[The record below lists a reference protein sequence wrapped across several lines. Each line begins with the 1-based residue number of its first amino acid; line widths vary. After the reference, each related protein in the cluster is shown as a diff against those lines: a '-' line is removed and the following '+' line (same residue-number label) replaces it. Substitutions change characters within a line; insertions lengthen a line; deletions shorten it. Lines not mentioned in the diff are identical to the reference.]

1 MPYNARLPERSIQF
15 MATKQNNGQEEKIT
29 ALYGR
34 LSDDDGVDMESN
46 SISNQR
52 TILQDYAKKNGY
64 LHPVFF
70 YDDGVSGTTF
80 ERPGFKEMEALVEAG
95 KVSTIIVKD
104 LSRFGR
110 NYLEVGR
117 FLEIVYPTLGV
128 KFIAIQENVD
138 TLAGTGTE
146 MMPFHNIFNEWYASQ
161 TSKKIRA
168 VWAMK
173 AANGK
178 RVSPT
183 VPYGYVKDKDSRE
196 IWHIDEPAAEVV
208 RHIFALCLSGL
219 GPLQI
224 AKQLE
229 REQVLTPTAYFNS
242 IGRATRNSM
251 PAYPYLWAES
261 TVENILANR
270 QYTGCAVNFKSTTV
284 SYKVHKTVYKPEE
297 DWQIIPNMQEPIID
311 ENTWLRVQELR
322 QNKRRNAK
330 TGRVS
335 LFSGLLFCPDCG
347 AKLHF
352 CAAKSLKPN
361 QEFYRCA
368 NYKDGRG
375 SCQIHYIRNV
385 VLEQIVLTEISEL
398 ADFVR
403 CYEPIFLYMIS
414 RKTETAKKTE
424 LNAMRQRLAT
434 ARSRIT
440 EIDRV
445 ISRLYEDN
453 ILGKISDERFSKMSA
468 TYEAEQK
475 TLDAEVSMIE
485 QKLRDADKASVD
497 LRMLLKGLRE
507 FTELK
512 KLTPELVNTLIQRI
526 EVHNSDRSGGKI
538 RVKVDIYFTAIGII
552 NLPTEKDMEKLITE
566 YEEEHA
572 EKERSKVAVS

>member
-1 MPYNARLPERSIQF
+1 
-15 MATKQNNGQEEKIT
+15 MASKQNQGQEEKIT

-80 ERPGFKEMEALVEAG
+80 ERPGFKEMEAMIEAG

-117 FLEIVYPTLGV
+117 YLEIVYPTLGV

-183 VPYGYVKDKDSRE
+183 VPFGYVKDQDNRE
-196 IWHIDEPAAEVV
+196 IWHIDEPAAAVV
-208 RHIFALCLSGL
+208 RKIFSLCLAGL

-229 REQVLTPTAYFNS
+229 KEQVLTPTAYYVS
-242 IGRATRNSM
+242 VGRDARNPM
-251 PAYPYLWAES
+251 PANPYLWAES
-261 TVENILANR
+261 TIENILANR
-270 QYTGCAVNFKSTTV
+270 QYTGCAVNFKTTTV

-297 DWQIIPNMQEPIID
+297 EWQIIPNMQEPIID
-311 ENTWLRVQELR
+311 ENIWLRVQELR
-322 QNKRRNAK
+322 KNKRRNTK
-330 TGRVS
+330 TGKTS
-335 LFSGLLFCPDCG
+335 LFSGLIFCPDCG

-375 SCQIHYIRNV
+375 SCKIHYIRNV
-385 VLEQIVLTEISEL
+385 VLEQIVQTAVSDL

-403 CYEPIFLYMIS
+403 CYEPIFLYLLS
-414 RKTETAKKTE
+414 RKTEGEKKTE
-424 LNAMRQRLAT
+424 LQAMRQRLSA
-434 ARSRIT
+434 AQSRIS

-453 ILGKISDERFSKMSA
+453 ILGKISDERFTKMSA
-468 TYEAEQK
+468 GYEAEQK
-475 TLDAEVSMIE
+475 TLESEVVEIE
-485 QKLRDADKASVD
+485 QKLREADKASVD

-512 KLTPELVNTLIQRI
+512 VLTPELVNTLIRRI
-526 EVHNSDRSGGKI
+526 EVHNSDRSSGKL
-538 RVKVDIYFTAIGII
+538 RVKVDIYFTAAGMID
-552 NLPTEKDMEKLITE
+552 LPTEKELEKLMLE
-566 YEEEHA
+566 YQKDHPKA
-572 EKERSKVAVS
+572 SAY

>member
-1 MPYNARLPERSIQF
+1 
-15 MATKQNNGQEEKIT
+15 
-29 ALYGR
+29 
-34 LSDDDGVDMESN
+34 
-46 SISNQR
+46 
-52 TILQDYAKKNGY
+52 
-64 LHPVFF
+64 
-70 YDDGVSGTTF
+70 
-80 ERPGFKEMEALVEAG
+80 MEAMIEAG

-178 RVSPT
+178 RVSST
-183 VPYGYVKDKDSRE
+183 VPYGYVKDQDNRE
-196 IWHIDEPAAEVV
+196 IWHIDEPAAEEV
-208 RHIFALCLSGL
+208 RHIFSLCLAGL

-229 REQVLTPTAYFNS
+229 REQVLTPTAYYVS
-242 IGRATRNSM
+242 VGRDARNPM

-284 SYKVHKTVYKPEE
+284 SYKIHKTVYKPEE

-385 VLEQIVLTEISEL
+385 VLEQIVLTEIGEL

-403 CYEPIFLYMIS
+403 CYEPIFLYLIS

-424 LNAMRQRLAT
+424 LNAMRQRLSVAS
-434 ARSRIT
+434 SRIT

-453 ILGKISDERFSKMSA
+453 ILGKISDERFAKMSA

-485 QKLRDADKASVD
+485 QKLRDADKANVD

-507 FTELK
+507 FTEMK

-526 EVHNSDRSGGKI
+526 EVHNSDRSTGKI
-538 RVKVDIYFTAIGII
+538 RVQVDIYFTAIGMFTI
-552 NLPTEKDMEKLITE
+552 PD
-566 YEEEHA
+566 
-572 EKERSKVAVS
+572 EKELQKLMDDIRENPQKYRLSA

>member
-1 MPYNARLPERSIQF
+1 
-15 MATKQNNGQEEKIT
+15 MATKQNQGQEEKIT

-80 ERPGFKEMEALVEAG
+80 ERPGFKEMEAMVEAG

-183 VPYGYVKDKDSRE
+183 VPYGYVKDKDNRE
-196 IWHIDEPAAEVV
+196 IWHIDGPAAEVV

-251 PAYPYLWAES
+251 PANPYLWAES

-330 TGRVS
+330 TGRMS

-375 SCQIHYIRNV
+375 SCKIHYIRNV
-385 VLEQIVLTEISEL
+385 VLEQIVLTEIGEL

-403 CYEPIFLYMIS
+403 CYEPIFLYLIS

-424 LNAMRQRLAT
+424 LNAMRQRLSVAS
-434 ARSRIT
+434 SRIT

-453 ILGKISDERFSKMSA
+453 ILGKISDERFAKMSA

-485 QKLRDADKASVD
+485 QKLRDADKANVD

-507 FTELK
+507 FTEMK

-526 EVHNSDRSGGKI
+526 EVHNSDRSSGKI
-538 RVKVDIYFTAIGII
+538 RVKVDIYFTAVGII
-552 NLPTEKDMEKLITE
+552 DLPTEKDMEKLIAECET
-566 YEEEHA
+566 EHA
-572 EKERSKVAVS
+572 EKERSKVVAS

>member
-1 MPYNARLPERSIQF
+1 
-15 MATKQNNGQEEKIT
+15 MATKQNQGQEEKIT

-80 ERPGFKEMEALVEAG
+80 ERSGFKEMEAMIEAG

-117 FLEIVYPTLGV
+117 YLEIVYPTLGV

-178 RVSPT
+178 RIGST
-183 VPYGYVKDKDSRE
+183 VPYGYVKDKENRE
-196 IWHIDEPAAEVV
+196 IWHIDESAAAVV
-208 RHIFALCLSGL
+208 RHIFALCLSGM

-229 REQVLTPTAYFNS
+229 REQILTPTAYFIS
-242 IGRATRNSM
+242 VGRDTRNPM
-251 PAYPYLWAES
+251 PASPYLWS
-261 TVENILANR
+261 DSSVDNILANR
-270 QYTGCAVNFKSTTV
+270 QYTGCAVNFKSTSV

-297 DWQIIPNMQEPIID
+297 EWQIIPNMQEPIID

-322 QNKRRNAK
+322 KNKRRPTA
-330 TGRVS
+330 TGRKS
-335 LFSGLLFCPDCG
+335 LFSGLIFCPDCG

-352 CAAKSLKPN
+352 CAAKSLRPN

-375 SCQIHYIRNV
+375 RCKIHYIRNV
-385 VLEQIVLTEISEL
+385 VLEQIVQTAVSDL

-403 CYEPIFLYMIS
+403 NYEAVFLYMLS
-414 RKTETAKKTE
+414 RKTEAEKKTE
-424 LNAMRQRLAT
+424 LSAMRQRLT
-434 ARSRIT
+434 AAQNRIS

-468 TYEAEQK
+468 GYESEQKALEAEV
-475 TLDAEVSMIE
+475 AEIE
-485 QKLRDADKASVD
+485 QKLKDADKAGVD

-507 FTELK
+507 FTEVK
-512 KLTPELVNTLIQRI
+512 ELTPELVNTLIQRI
-526 EVHNSDRSGGKI
+526 EVHNSDRSSGKI
-538 RVKVDIYFTAIGII
+538 RVKVDIYFTAAGMID
-552 NLPTEKDMEKLITE
+552 LPTEKELEKLMQE
-566 YEEEHA
+566 YRKDHPEKGGSIEERA
-572 EKERSKVAVS
+572 KATAS

>member
-1 MPYNARLPERSIQF
+1 
-15 MATKQNNGQEEKIT
+15 MASKQNQGQEEKIT

-80 ERPGFKEMEALVEAG
+80 ERPGFKEMEAMIEAG

-117 FLEIVYPTLGV
+117 YLEIVYPTLGV

-178 RVSPT
+178 RIGST
-183 VPYGYVKDKDSRE
+183 VPYGYVKDKENRE
-196 IWHIDEPAAEVV
+196 IWHIDESAAAVV
-208 RHIFALCLSGL
+208 RHIFALCLSGM

-229 REQVLTPTAYFNS
+229 REQILTPTAYYIS
-242 IGRATRNSM
+242 VGRDTRNSM
-251 PAYPYLWAES
+251 PANPYLWS
-261 TVENILANR
+261 DSSVDNILANR
-270 QYTGCAVNFKSTTV
+270 QYTGCAVNFKSTSV

-297 DWQIIPNMQEPIID
+297 EWQIIPNMQEPIID

-322 QNKRRNAK
+322 KNKRRPTA
-330 TGRVS
+330 TGRKS
-335 LFSGLLFCPDCG
+335 LFSGLIFCPDCG

-352 CAAKSLKPN
+352 CAAKSLRPN

-375 SCQIHYIRNV
+375 SCKIHYIRNV
-385 VLEQIVLTEISEL
+385 VLEQIVQTAVSDL

-403 CYEPIFLYMIS
+403 NYEAVFLYMLS
-414 RKTETAKKTE
+414 RKTEAEKKTE
-424 LNAMRQRLAT
+424 LSAMRQRLT
-434 ARSRIT
+434 AAQNRIS

-468 TYEAEQK
+468 GYESEQKALEAEV
-475 TLDAEVSMIE
+475 AEIE
-485 QKLRDADKASVD
+485 QKLKDADKAGVD

-507 FTELK
+507 FTEVK
-512 KLTPELVNTLIQRI
+512 ELTPELVNTLIQRI
-526 EVHNSDRSGGKI
+526 EVHNSDRSSGKI
-538 RVKVDIYFTAIGII
+538 RVKVDIYFTAAGMID
-552 NLPTEKDMEKLITE
+552 LPTEKELEKLMQE
-566 YEEEHA
+566 YRKDHPEKGGSIEERA
-572 EKERSKVAVS
+572 KATAS

>member
-1 MPYNARLPERSIQF
+1 
-15 MATKQNNGQEEKIT
+15 MATKQNQGQEEKIT

-80 ERPGFKEMEALVEAG
+80 VRPGFKEMEAMIEAG

-117 FLEIVYPTLGV
+117 YLEIVYPTLGV

-178 RVSPT
+178 RIGST
-183 VPYGYVKDKDSRE
+183 VPYGYVKDKENRE
-196 IWHIDEPAAEVV
+196 IWHIDESAAAVV
-208 RHIFALCLSGL
+208 RHIFALCLSGM

-229 REQVLTPTAYFNS
+229 REQILTPTAYFIS
-242 IGRATRNSM
+242 VGRDTRNSM
-251 PAYPYLWAES
+251 PANPYLWS
-261 TVENILANR
+261 DSSVDNILANR
-270 QYTGCAVNFKSTTV
+270 QYTGCAVNFKSTSV

-297 DWQIIPNMQEPIID
+297 EWQIIPNMQEPIID

-322 QNKRRNAK
+322 KNKRRPTA
-330 TGRVS
+330 TGRKS
-335 LFSGLLFCPDCG
+335 LFSGLIFCPDCG

-375 SCQIHYIRNV
+375 SCKIHYIRNV
-385 VLEQIVLTEISEL
+385 VLEQIVQTAVSDL

-403 CYEPIFLYMIS
+403 NYEAIFLYMLS
-414 RKTETAKKTE
+414 RKTEAEKKTE
-424 LNAMRQRLAT
+424 LSAMRQRLT
-434 ARSRIT
+434 AAQNRIS

-453 ILGKISDERFSKMSA
+453 ILGKISDKRFSKMSA
-468 TYEAEQK
+468 GYESEQKALEAEV
-475 TLDAEVSMIE
+475 AEIE
-485 QKLRDADKASVD
+485 QKLKDADKAGVD

-507 FTELK
+507 FTEVK
-512 KLTPELVNTLIQRI
+512 ELTPELVNTLIQRI
-526 EVHNSDRSGGKI
+526 EVHNSDRSSGKI
-538 RVKVDIYFTAIGII
+538 RVKVDIYFTAAGMID
-552 NLPTEKDMEKLITE
+552 LPTEKELEKLMQE
-566 YEEEHA
+566 YRKDHLEKGGSIEERA
-572 EKERSKVAVS
+572 KATAS

>member
-1 MPYNARLPERSIQF
+1 
-15 MATKQNNGQEEKIT
+15 
-29 ALYGR
+29 
-34 LSDDDGVDMESN
+34 
-46 SISNQR
+46 
-52 TILQDYAKKNGY
+52 
-64 LHPVFF
+64 
-70 YDDGVSGTTF
+70 
-80 ERPGFKEMEALVEAG
+80 
-95 KVSTIIVKD
+95 
-104 LSRFGR
+104 
-110 NYLEVGR
+110 
-117 FLEIVYPTLGV
+117 
-128 KFIAIQENVD
+128 
-138 TLAGTGTE
+138 
-146 MMPFHNIFNEWYASQ
+146 
-161 TSKKIRA
+161 
-168 VWAMK
+168 
-173 AANGK
+173 
-178 RVSPT
+178 
-183 VPYGYVKDKDSRE
+183 
-196 IWHIDEPAAEVV
+196 
-208 RHIFALCLSGL
+208 
-219 GPLQI
+219 
-224 AKQLE
+224 
-229 REQVLTPTAYFNS
+229 
-242 IGRATRNSM
+242 M

-297 DWQIIPNMQEPIID
+297 DWQIIPDMQEPIID
-311 ENTWLRVQELR
+311 VNTWLRVQELR

-330 TGRVS
+330 TGRMS

-375 SCQIHYIRNV
+375 SCKIHYIRNV
-385 VLEQIVLTEISEL
+385 VLEQIVLTEIGEL

-403 CYEPIFLYMIS
+403 CYEPIFLYLIS

-424 LNAMRQRLAT
+424 LYAMRQRLAT

>member
-1 MPYNARLPERSIQF
+1 
-15 MATKQNNGQEEKIT
+15 MATKQNQGQEEKIT

-52 TILQDYAKKNGY
+52 TILQYYAKKNGY

-80 ERPGFKEMEALVEAG
+80 ERPGFKEMEAMIEAG

-117 FLEIVYPTLGV
+117 YLEIVYPTLGV

-178 RVSPT
+178 RIGST
-183 VPYGYVKDKDSRE
+183 VPYGYVKDKENRE
-196 IWHIDEPAAEVV
+196 IWHIDESAAAVV
-208 RHIFALCLSGL
+208 RHIFALCLSGM

-229 REQVLTPTAYFNS
+229 REQILTPTAYFIS
-242 IGRATRNSM
+242 VGRDTRNSM
-251 PAYPYLWAES
+251 PANPYLWS
-261 TVENILANR
+261 DSSVDNILANR
-270 QYTGCAVNFKSTTV
+270 QYTGCAVNFKSTSV

-297 DWQIIPNMQEPIID
+297 EWQIIPNMQEPIID

-322 QNKRRNAK
+322 KNKRRPTA
-330 TGRVS
+330 TGRKS
-335 LFSGLLFCPDCG
+335 LFSGLIFCPDCG

-352 CAAKSLKPN
+352 CAAKSLRPN

-375 SCQIHYIRNV
+375 SCKIHYIRNV
-385 VLEQIVLTEISEL
+385 VLEQIVQTAVSDL

-403 CYEPIFLYMIS
+403 NYEAVFLYMLS
-414 RKTETAKKTE
+414 RKTESEKKTE
-424 LNAMRQRLAT
+424 LSAMRQRLT
-434 ARSRIT
+434 AAQNRIS

-468 TYEAEQK
+468 GYESEQKALEAEV
-475 TLDAEVSMIE
+475 AEIE
-485 QKLRDADKASVD
+485 QKLKDADKAGVD

-507 FTELK
+507 FTEVK
-512 KLTPELVNTLIQRI
+512 ELTPELVNTLIQRI
-526 EVHNSDRSGGKI
+526 EVHNSDRSSGKI
-538 RVKVDIYFTAIGII
+538 RVKVDIYFTAAGMID
-552 NLPTEKDMEKLITE
+552 LPTEKELEKLMQE
-566 YEEEHA
+566 YRKDHLEKGGSIEERA
-572 EKERSKVAVS
+572 KATAS

>member
-1 MPYNARLPERSIQF
+1 
-15 MATKQNNGQEEKIT
+15 MASKQNQGQEEKIT

-52 TILQDYAKKNGY
+52 TILQYYAKKNGY

-80 ERPGFKEMEALVEAG
+80 ERPGFKEMEAMIEAG

-117 FLEIVYPTLGV
+117 YLEIVYPTLGV

-138 TLAGTGTE
+138 TLAGTSTE

-178 RVSPT
+178 RIGST
-183 VPYGYVKDKDSRE
+183 VPYGYVKDKENRE
-196 IWHIDEPAAEVV
+196 IWHIDESAAAVV
-208 RHIFALCLSGL
+208 RHIFALCLSGM

-229 REQVLTPTAYFNS
+229 REQILTPTAYFIS
-242 IGRATRNSM
+242 VGRDTRNSM
-251 PAYPYLWAES
+251 PANPYLWS
-261 TVENILANR
+261 DSSVDNILANR
-270 QYTGCAVNFKSTTV
+270 QYTGCAVNFKSTSV

-297 DWQIIPNMQEPIID
+297 EWQIIPNMQEPIID

-322 QNKRRNAK
+322 KNKRRPTA
-330 TGRVS
+330 TGRKS
-335 LFSGLLFCPDCG
+335 LFSGLIFCPDCG

-375 SCQIHYIRNV
+375 SCKIHYIRNV
-385 VLEQIVLTEISEL
+385 VLEQIVQTAVSDL

-403 CYEPIFLYMIS
+403 NYEAIFLYMLS
-414 RKTETAKKTE
+414 RKTEAEKKTE
-424 LNAMRQRLAT
+424 LSAMRQRLT
-434 ARSRIT
+434 AAQNRIS

-468 TYEAEQK
+468 GYESEQKALEAEV
-475 TLDAEVSMIE
+475 AEIE
-485 QKLRDADKASVD
+485 QKLKNADKAGVD

-507 FTELK
+507 FTEVK
-512 KLTPELVNTLIQRI
+512 ELTPELVNTLIQRI
-526 EVHNSDRSGGKI
+526 EVHNSDRSSGKI
-538 RVKVDIYFTAIGII
+538 RVKVDIYFTAAGMID
-552 NLPTEKDMEKLITE
+552 LPTEKELEKLMQE
-566 YEEEHA
+566 YRKDHLEKGGSIEERA
-572 EKERSKVAVS
+572 KATAS

>member
-1 MPYNARLPERSIQF
+1 
-15 MATKQNNGQEEKIT
+15 MATKQNDGQEEKIT

-117 FLEIVYPTLGV
+117 YLEIVYPTLGV

-183 VPYGYVKDKDSRE
+183 VPYGYVKDKDNRE
-196 IWHIDEPAAEVV
+196 IWHIDEPAAAVV
-208 RHIFALCLSGL
+208 RKIFALCLAGL

-229 REQVLTPTAYFNS
+229 RDKILTPTAYYIS
-242 IGRATRNSM
+242 VGRDARNPM
-251 PAYPYLWAES
+251 PADPYLWAES
-261 TVENILANR
+261 TIENILANR
-270 QYTGCAVNFKSTTV
+270 QYTGCAVNFKTTSV

-297 DWQIIPNMQEPIID
+297 EWQIIPNMQEPIID

-322 QNKRRNAK
+322 KNKRRPTA
-330 TGRVS
+330 TGRKS
-335 LFSGLLFCPDCG
+335 LFSGLIFCPDCG

-352 CAAKSLKPN
+352 CAAKSLKLN

-368 NYKDGRG
+368 NYKSGRG
-375 SCQIHYIRNV
+375 SCKIHYIRNV
-385 VLEQIVLTEISEL
+385 VLEQIVQTAVSDL

-403 CYEPIFLYMIS
+403 NYEAIFLYMLS
-414 RKTETAKKTE
+414 RKTEAEKKTE
-424 LNAMRQRLAT
+424 LLAMRQRLSAAQ
-434 ARSRIT
+434 ARIF

-468 TYEAEQK
+468 GYEAEQK
-475 TLDAEVSMIE
+475 ALEAEVDEIE
-485 QKLRDADKASVD
+485 QKLRDADKAGVD

-507 FTELK
+507 FTEVK
-512 KLTPELVNTLIQRI
+512 ELTPGLVNTLIRRI
-526 EVHNSDRSGGKI
+526 EVHNSDRSSGKI
-538 RVKVDIYFTAIGII
+538 TVKVDIYFTAAGMID
-552 NLPTEKDMEKLITE
+552 LPTEKELEKLISKFQK
-566 YEEEHA
+566 EHPKA
-572 EKERSKVAVS
+572 TA